1 MERRKAGAGD
11 FIVLGVRALLSGVAV
26 ALALGFA
33 AIVLASNARAAGAAA
48 GAASTDAA
56 GTSGGA
62 ALTRHTNAAQARGT
76 PPWSAALAPSSPKA
90 SGAGALWAREKA
102 ASPAQTAATLQIL
115 LGLLA
120 LSAAAVVAVIGRGA
134 GTPGDE

>member
-33 AIVLASNARAAGAAA
+33 AIVLASNARAAGAA
-48 GAASTDAA
+48 STDAT